1 MECFCTKCVRACLL
15 AVMLCGPAIGQ
26 ETGLT
31 RQHHPWGQFQPGA
44 WSLVRVT
51 TESFEGGQML
61 KSVTETSTTL
71 SGVDETGVTLKVE
84 VAVLVGGKR
93 LDTDPQ
99 TLRQGF
105 HGEVAGNE
113 PAIKDLGRAELVVE
127 NRRVDCRVLELEFP
141 RPGGRR
147 VSKIWYSDAVD
158 PYVIRRVTAVYGDDL
173 RTPISKTSVEVV
185 SLEAPCAVFRN
196 FRTAARV
203 KSVHEDAS
211 GTTTTWASTSS
222 VVPGGVICC
231 SSQQVDK
238 EGRLVL
244 RSNMQLLD
252 YGLQPSQGRSGL
264 FWRWRNTRG
273 RR

>member
-1 MECFCTKCVRACLL
+1 MESVRAKCAWACL
-15 AVMLCGPAIGQ
+15 AVLVWSAQSLGQ
-26 ETGLT
+26 QAGLT

-44 WSLVRVT
+44 WNLVRVT
-51 TESFEGGQML
+51 TESYEGGQML

-71 SGVDETGVTLKVE
+71 NAVDEAGVTLKVE

-113 PAIKDLGRAELVVE
+113 PVIRDLGRAELVVE

-147 VSKIWYSDAVD
+147 LSKIWYSDAVD
-158 PYVIRRVTAVYGDDL
+158 PYIIKRVTAVYGDDL
-173 RTPISKTSVEVV
+173 KAPISKTSVEVV
-185 SLEAPCAVFRN
+185 SLEASCGKSRN
-196 FRTAARV
+196 FRRAARV

-264 FWRWRNTRG
+264 FWRWRSTRG